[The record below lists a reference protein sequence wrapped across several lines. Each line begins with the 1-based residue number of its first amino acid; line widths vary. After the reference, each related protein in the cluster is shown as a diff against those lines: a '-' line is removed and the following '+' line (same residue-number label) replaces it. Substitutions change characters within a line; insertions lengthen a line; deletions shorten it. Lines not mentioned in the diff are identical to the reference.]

1 MHTDDKP
8 CSILCL
14 GQFQMYALDKHS
26 NLLITIRVCAHF
38 DWSRIIFFV
47 CTSYQSVVYK
57 DSPCSGYESV
67 VGLNQIEER
76 DLFFVLQIRDRKLD
90 LPTGSW
96 YILQV
101 DMIHVH
107 VEDCYNQCQHPADVN
122 TGLQVAIAKFNSRM
136 SQDLLP
142 Y

>member
-38 DWSRIIFFV
+38 DWSQMIFLCAQVISLFCSRTCHAAVV
-47 CTSYQSVVYK
+47 CTNRSKS
-57 DSPCSGYESV
+57 
-67 VGLNQIEER
+67 EER
-76 DLFFVLQIRDRKLD
+76 NLFFVLQIRDRKLD

-101 DMIHVH
+101 NMIHVH
-107 VEDCYNQCQHPADVN
+107 VEDCYNPCQHPTDVN

-136 SQDLLP
+136 SQDLHP